1 MNPFSDVAAA
11 ALSEYV
17 HGSFNWKMGEHVM
30 KHSDAMR
37 YFIQPSQDG
46 VSIDHVNQYYN
57 GIDVHHSSGI
67 FQ

>member
-1 MNPFSDVAAA
+1 MAAA

-37 YFIQPSQDG
+37 YFIKPSQDG
-46 VSIDHVNQYYN
+46 MSIGHINQYYN
-57 GIDVHHSSGI
+57 GIDVHS
-67 FQ
+67 